1 MDVNTFTY
9 DAMERLLNISL
20 SHDGADAVTLS
31 SNTYDAVG
39 RLASCAVND
48 GGSNTSYAYNV
59 RGWMQ
64 SVTNNHFHTKGT
76 VLLVCLRC
84 VDIHWSCVE
93 TCRRH
98 IPTLRCDLCPRLL

>member
-9 DAMERLLNISL
+9 DHMERLLTTSL

-48 GGSNTSYAYNV
+48 GGSNTSYA
-59 RGWMQ
+59 
-64 SVTNNHFHTKGT
+64 
-76 VLLVCLRC
+76 
-84 VDIHWSCVE
+84 
-93 TCRRH
+93 
-98 IPTLRCDLCPRLL
+98 

>member
-9 DAMERLLNISL
+9 DHMERLLTTSL

-48 GGSNTSYAYNV
+48 GGSTYQRDGSSGMLTM
-59 RGWMQ
+59 R
-64 SVTNNHFHTKGT
+64 
-76 VLLVCLRC
+76 
-84 VDIHWSCVE
+84 
-93 TCRRH
+93 
-98 IPTLRCDLCPRLL
+98 

>member
-48 GGSNTSYAYNV
+48 GGSNTSYVYNV

-64 SVTNNHFHTKGT
+64 SVINNHFYQWLHTKGT
-76 VLLVCLRC
+76 VLLAVFNAL
-84 VDIHWSCVE
+84 IHW
-93 TCRRH
+93 R
-98 IPTLRCDLCPRLL
+98 LC